1 MSMISEQVK
10 QLKAEAEWLE
20 NDQEKRL
27 GSILRQAADTIEA
40 LSAKLAANSGWI
52 PCSERLP
59 ENGQKVLVSIN
70 GETLEEIFE
79 FQLPDEEDRECYEE
93 EFQCGDSIIG
103 WFTPR
108 DGVVVGIYSGD
119 TIILAWQPLPEAY
132 HE

>member
-10 QLKAEAEWLE
+10 QLKEEAEWLE

-59 ENGQKVLVSIN
+59 EKNGFVYPHVIAFAYEDN
-70 GETLEEIFE
+70 GWNMYIAVYDFYEDKKWRQAHGDMEEIYDVSYWMH
-79 FQLPDEEDRECYEE
+79 LPKEPQHGQMD
-93 EFQCGDSIIG
+93 
-103 WFTPR
+103 
-108 DGVVVGIYSGD
+108 
-119 TIILAWQPLPEAY
+119 
-132 HE
+132 

>member
-59 ENGQKVLVSIN
+59 DEKINPVTKDFYEYQVTFKSEYVTDVRHYKFGNGHWWN
-70 GETLEEIFE
+70 GPGIM
-79 FQLPDEEDRECYEE
+79 DEYVTAWRE
-93 EFQCGDSIIG
+93 
-103 WFTPR
+103 
-108 DGVVVGIYSGD
+108 
-119 TIILAWQPLPEAY
+119 PLEAY
-132 HE
+132 HG